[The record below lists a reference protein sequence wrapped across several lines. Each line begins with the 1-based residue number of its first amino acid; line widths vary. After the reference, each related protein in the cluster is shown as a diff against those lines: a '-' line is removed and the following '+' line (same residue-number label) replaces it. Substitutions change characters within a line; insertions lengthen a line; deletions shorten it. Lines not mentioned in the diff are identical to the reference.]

1 MLRFEVV
8 VDLSFLFFFFFN
20 PLATF
25 SFSRRGTDVEFLIRK
40 SMNLIGKQY
49 LLVLKAI
56 SEQRKDSNI

>member
-8 VDLSFLFFFFFN
+8 VDLSFLFFFLN
-20 PLATF
+20 PLAIF